1 MTEPLINYT
10 IQGSSVEDK
19 IYDTKD
25 QFMEEDITI
34 LQVPMYEVTGPTGG
48 TTIIIGED

>member
-1 MTEPLINYT
+1 MTEPLVNYT

-34 LQVPMYEVTGPTGG
+34 LKVPMYEVSAPNGG
-48 TTIIIGED
+48 TILIIGED